1 MRGTMRIDEAL
12 AQNAEDAFDGLVSA
26 AVLGE
31 ARFDRFVLCLDKETQ
46 SGQRAL
52 GVMLAHAFA

>member
-1 MRGTMRIDEAL
+1 MRIDEAL

-26 AVLGE
+26 AVVGE